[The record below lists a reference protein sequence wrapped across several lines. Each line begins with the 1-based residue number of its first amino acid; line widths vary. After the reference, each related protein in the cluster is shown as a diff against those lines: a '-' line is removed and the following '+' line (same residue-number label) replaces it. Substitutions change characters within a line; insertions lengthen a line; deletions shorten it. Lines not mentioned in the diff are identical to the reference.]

1 MMALTPHNDCLA
13 VEQIH
18 NDKRCECYD
27 DDCVNSVHDSLCCCV
42 YCTRYVVVCQ
52 TQIVSPANVLAPSKI
67 DCDHL

>member
-1 MMALTPHNDCLA
+1 MVALTPHNDCLA

-18 NDKRCECYD
+18 NYQGCECYD